1 MGVAFVGRQAEL
13 DALTA
18 LPRQARQ
25 ARGGAAA
32 VVTGA
37 PGSGKTRLLAEVSR
51 RLGGLGFTR
60 IVGYEPV
67 LSVPL
72 AAVGDLLRELG
83 VLGPGPGAD
92 GKIGAGAARAAS
104 AVAAPDPLRI
114 FEAAHRARIAGGP
127 TVLLVDDL
135 QWIDSLS
142 LGLVHYLLR
151 AAEAS
156 RQPLTVIGAARPS
169 GAAAAFRD
177 GVAAVLPDDRQIILE
192 LLPLGLDDGL
202 ALARTLDPDLD
213 VERATTLWRRA
224 QGSPFWLEALALGRA
239 DDPSWVIRG
248 RLAGVGGDA
257 ASLLS
262 ALGVG
267 ARPLAEVELAGLLE
281 WPPERVRYAA
291 DELVLRGLV
300 VVTPGGVRFAH
311 DLIREAAL
319 ADLPAPVARRLHGRF
334 AAWIEADPMAD
345 LGLLREALEH
355 RDAAGLPTAELA
367 ARVLASPRRRLLGTA
382 GLRLIAA
389 IADRLE
395 PRSPERLALELGLA
409 ELATGIGEQ
418 ETAIE
423 RWSRVSER
431 AADPATRRR
440 AELAAASAA
449 YRLGRAAA
457 RSHLDRARATGDPGL
472 DLEADAA
479 TAIELDALE
488 AGIELWLEHR
498 TADGAASATRALEAA
513 HAMAAAAGGL
523 DGLAGPAIRA
533 YIAALQA
540 ASDAATQEARH
551 VDLLPLSQE
560 IETLAGL
567 LDDEAAYVEAVT
579 RVGSGFY
586 LLGRSS
592 DAEPLLRRAWT
603 LAKERILPTEADEA
617 GHWLARSLHAQGL
630 LAEAH
635 AVAQETA
642 ELEARLGHGS
652 RYWSRADRLV
662 HTLEL
667 SLGDPR
673 TALAALRADAAR
685 ESDRHH
691 ELGIRQT
698 IAEWQAR
705 FSGAA
710 AAPDIDAQLAE
721 ARTAAAEVGC
731 PRCGHELA
739 IVDAEIQARL
749 GRIEEAELGLARWLA
764 AGPHRES
771 DENLWRHRAETALAL
786 ARRDGHGAVAAATNT
801 IADAE
806 RFGRAGLE
814 LWARIDFGRAQEL
827 IDRKAAVR
835 AYGEAAALAER
846 IGARGEGRLVAGA
859 LRRLGVRA
867 WRRGPDA
874 RDGWASAARD
884 GPDPTLDTLSARE
897 REIARWVANGATNAE
912 IAEALV
918 ISPKTV
924 ERHLTN
930 VFAKLGLRNRAEL
943 ASRVRGSPD
952 DRGPT
957 AA

>member
-51 RLGGLGFTR
+51 RLGGLRFTR
-60 IVGYEPV
+60 IVGYEPI

-224 QGSPFWLEALALGRA
+224 QGSPFWLEALALGRG

-281 WPPERVRYAA
+281 WPPERVRHAA

-395 PRSPERLALELGLA
+395 PRSPERVALELGLA
-409 ELATGIGEQ
+409 ELATGLGEQ
-418 ETAIE
+418 ESAIE

-449 YRLGRAAA
+449 YRLGRAAEA
-457 RSHLDRARATGDPGL
+457 RSHLDRARATGNPGL
-472 DLEADAA
+472 APEADVA
-479 TAIELDALE
+479 TAIGLDALD
-488 AGIELWLEHR
+488 AGIDLWLEHR
-498 TADGAASATRALEAA
+498 TADGAAAATRALEAA
-513 HAMAAAAGGL
+513 RAMAAATGGPAGLSGS
-523 DGLAGPAIRA
+523 AIRA
-533 YIAALQA
+533 YLAALEA
-540 ASDAATQEARH
+540 ASDAATQEARMA
-551 VDLLPLSQE
+551 DLLPLSHE
-560 IETLAGL
+560 IEGLAGL

-579 RVGSGFY
+579 RVGSG
-586 LLGRSS
+586 LHQLGGSP
-592 DAEPLLRRAWT
+592 DAERLLRRAWT
-603 LAKERILPTEADEA
+603 LAKERICRPRRTRRGTGSPGASRAAAAWPRPTQSPRKRPSSRRGWATVLGTGA
-617 GHWLARSLHAQGL
+617 GLIDSSTPSNCRSATRRRPSPPSGPTRRTSPIAITSWESGRRSPSGRPGSAVPPRRLTSMLSWPRHAPPQRKSPARAAVTSSRSSMPRSRPALAASRRPSWVSPAGWRP
-630 LAEAH
+630 
-635 AVAQETA
+635 TP
-642 ELEARLGHGS
+642 HGS
-652 RYWSRADRLV
+652 R
-662 HTLEL
+662 
-667 SLGDPR
+667 PR
-673 TALAALRADAAR
+673 TGGD
-685 ESDRHH
+685 
-691 ELGIRQT
+691 
-698 IAEWQAR
+698 IAPRRRWPSR
-705 FSGAA
+705 GA
-710 AAPDIDAQLAE
+710 
-721 ARTAAAEVGC
+721 TA
-731 PRCGHELA
+731 
-739 IVDAEIQARL
+739 
-749 GRIEEAELGLARWLA
+749 
-764 AGPHRES
+764 
-771 DENLWRHRAETALAL
+771 T
-786 ARRDGHGAVAAATNT
+786 RR
-801 IADAE
+801 
-806 RFGRAGLE
+806 
-814 LWARIDFGRAQEL
+814 
-827 IDRKAAVR
+827 
-835 AYGEAAALAER
+835 
-846 IGARGEGRLVAGA
+846 
-859 LRRLGVRA
+859 
-867 WRRGPDA
+867 WRR
-874 RDGWASAARD
+874 R
-884 GPDPTLDTLSARE
+884 
-897 REIARWVANGATNAE
+897 
-912 IAEALV
+912 
-918 ISPKTV
+918 
-924 ERHLTN
+924 
-930 VFAKLGLRNRAEL
+930 
-943 ASRVRGSPD
+943 
-952 DRGPT
+952 
-957 AA
+957 